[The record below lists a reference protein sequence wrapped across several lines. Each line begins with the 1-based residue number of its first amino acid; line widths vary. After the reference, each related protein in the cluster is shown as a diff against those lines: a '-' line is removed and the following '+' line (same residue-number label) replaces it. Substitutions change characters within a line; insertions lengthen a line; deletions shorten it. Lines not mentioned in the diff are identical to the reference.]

1 MGKRKNITLIG
12 MPGCGKS
19 TLGVILAKA
28 MNYDFLDS
36 DLLIQKKMGINL
48 QEIINQYGNDRFREI
63 EDEVNASIEVKD
75 TVIAT
80 GGSVVYGE
88 KAMEHLKNISTVIYL
103 RLSVNEILKRVDNIK
118 TRGISMK
125 PGETLVDLYNKRV
138 PLYEKYA
145 DIVVD
150 CNDMN
155 TSQALSAIIEALGN
169 N

>member
-28 MNYDFLDS
+28 INYDFLDS
-36 DLLIQKKMGINL
+36 DLLIQKEMGIKL

-63 EDEVNASIEVKD
+63 EEEVNASIDVKD

-88 KAMEHLKNISTVIYL
+88 KAMEHLKSISTVIYL
-103 RLSVNEILKRVDNIK
+103 RLSVNEILKRVDNMR

-155 TSQALSAIIEALGN
+155 TSQALGAILEALGN

>member
-1 MGKRKNITLIG
+1 M
-12 MPGCGKS
+12 
-19 TLGVILAKA
+19 
-28 MNYDFLDS
+28 
-36 DLLIQKKMGINL
+36 IQKKMGIKL

-63 EDEVNASIEVKD
+63 EEEVNASIDVKD

-88 KAMEHLKNISTVIYL
+88 KAMEHLKSISTVIYL
-103 RLSVNEILKRVDNIK
+103 RLSVNEILKRVDNMR

-145 DIVVD
+145 DVVVD

-155 TSQALSAIIEALGN
+155 TSQALGAILEALGN

>member
-28 MNYDFLDS
+28 INYDFLDS
-36 DLLIQKKMGINL
+36 DLLIQKKMGIKL

-63 EDEVNASIEVKD
+63 EEEVNASIDVKD

-88 KAMEHLKNISTVIYL
+88 KAMEHLKSISTVIYL
-103 RLSVNEILKRVDNIK
+103 RLSVNEILKRVDNMR

-155 TSQALSAIIEALGN
+155 TSQALGAILEALGN

>member
-28 MNYDFLDS
+28 INYDFLDS
-36 DLLIQKKMGINL
+36 DLLIQKKMGIKL
-48 QEIINQYGNDRFREI
+48 QEIINQYGNDRFKDI
-63 EDEVNASIEVKD
+63 EEEVNASIEVKD

-125 PGETLVDLYNKRV
+125 PGETLVDIYNKRV

-155 TSQALSAIIEALGN
+155 TSQALSAILEALGN

>member
-28 MNYDFLDS
+28 INYDFLDS
-36 DLLIQKKMGINL
+36 DLLIQKKMGIKL
-48 QEIINQYGNDRFREI
+48 QEIINQYGNDRFKDI
-63 EDEVNASIEVKD
+63 EEEVNASIEVKD

-103 RLSVNEILKRVDNIK
+103 RLSVNEILKRIDNIK

-125 PGETLVDLYNKRV
+125 PGETLVDIYNKRV

-155 TSQALSAIIEALGN
+155 TSQALSAILEVLGN
-169 N
+169 I

>member
-36 DLLIQKKMGINL
+36 DLLIQKKMGIKL

-125 PGETLVDLYNKRV
+125 PGETLVDIYNKRV

-155 TSQALSAIIEALGN
+155 TSQALSAILEALGN